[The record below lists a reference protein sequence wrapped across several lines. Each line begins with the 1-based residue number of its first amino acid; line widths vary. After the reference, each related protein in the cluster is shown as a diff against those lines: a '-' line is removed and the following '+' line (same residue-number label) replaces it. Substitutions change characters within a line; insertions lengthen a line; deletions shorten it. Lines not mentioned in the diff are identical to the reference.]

1 MVRIEKMDIDDFIKI
16 KDILESEFDDFWTPN
31 ILEGEIKSEL
41 SHYFIAKDNG
51 KILGFA
57 GFKVMPDD
65 IEITNIVT
73 RKLNRGHGIGKALL
87 ETIISESK
95 IYGKKNITLEVNK
108 KNIIA
113 INLYDSFGF
122 EKVGERSKY
131 YNGTDDA
138 IIMTRPL

>member
-1 MVRIEKMDIDDFIKI
+1 MVRIEKMDINDFMKI
-16 KDILESEFDDFWTPN
+16 KDVLESEFDDFWTPGV
-31 ILEGEIKSEL
+31 LEEEIKSEL
-41 SHYFIAKDNG
+41 SHYFIAVDKG

-87 ETIISESK
+87 NTIMEEAKS
-95 IYGKKNITLEVNK
+95 YGKKNITLEVNK
-108 KNIIA
+108 RNIIA

-122 EKVGERSKY
+122 TKIGERSNY
-131 YNGTDDA
+131 YNGQDDA
-138 IIMTRPL
+138 IIMIKSL